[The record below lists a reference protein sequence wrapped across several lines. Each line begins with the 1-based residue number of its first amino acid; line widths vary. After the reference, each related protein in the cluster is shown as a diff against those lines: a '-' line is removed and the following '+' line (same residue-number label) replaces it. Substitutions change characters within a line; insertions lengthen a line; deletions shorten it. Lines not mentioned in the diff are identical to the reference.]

1 MKKQYYAA
9 DWVFWQRRNKRNKNL
24 KIGTRE
30 KKNERRG

>member
-24 KIGTRE
+24 KINYD
-30 KKNERRG
+30 KKEIKGE